1 LLDSENSKIPKIF
14 FTFQLTPMTLL
25 QALILGLLQ
34 GITEFL
40 PISSSGHL
48 VLAES
53 FFGLEVKELLIFDV
67 VLHAGTLVALVV
79 YFWKDLV
86 QMTQNLWKDLKGML
100 KKKDDEQRL
109 RDPDNPREQVWF
121 LILATIPIVLI
132 GPFLKDVIEQVF
144 RDEQMVIFM
153 LAVTALLLATAE
165 VLGKRTEGKL
175 HSMKV
180 ALVMGLFQ
188 VMAVI
193 PGISRSGSTMV
204 GGLLGGLKREAAARF
219 AFLMAVPAIGGATVF
234 LLKDMF
240 DPEMAAQ
247 AVATMPLLVGFTAS
261 VIASFICMYGM
272 LKFLRKRSL
281 WWFVAYLVIVNGVWM
296 FA

>member
-1 LLDSENSKIPKIF
+1 
-14 FTFQLTPMTLL
+14 MTLV
-25 QALILGLLQ
+25 QAIILGLLQ

-79 YFWKDLV
+79 YFWEDLV
-86 QMTQNLWKDLKGML
+86 QMTKSLWKDLNGML

-121 LILATIPIVLI
+121 LILATIPIVLV
-132 GPFLKDVIEQVF
+132 GPFLKDVIENVF

-153 LAVTALLLATAE
+153 LAITALLLATAE
-165 VLGKRTEGKL
+165 VLGKKTQGKV
-175 HSMKV
+175 HSLKV

-188 VMAVI
+188 VLAVI
-193 PGISRSGSTMV
+193 PGISRSGSTIV

-240 DPEMAAQ
+240 DPEMTVQ
-247 AVATMPLLVGFTAS
+247 AVETIPLLAGFAAS
-261 VIASFICMYGM
+261 IIASFICMYGM
-272 LKFLRKRSL
+272 LKFLRRRSL
-281 WWFVAYLVIVNGVWM
+281 WWFVGYLVLVNAVWLV
-296 FA
+296 A